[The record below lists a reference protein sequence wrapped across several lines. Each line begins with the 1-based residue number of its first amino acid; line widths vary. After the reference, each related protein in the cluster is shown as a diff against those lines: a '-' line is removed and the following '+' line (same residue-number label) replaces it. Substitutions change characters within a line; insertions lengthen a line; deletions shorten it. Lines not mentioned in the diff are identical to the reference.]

1 MQTTARWQRL
11 IFLGFAVSL
20 IAAVTPD
27 TPALVEAAKNGNT
40 DAVRALLQEGVDVNA
55 AEGDGT
61 SALHWVA
68 YRDDL
73 ESAELLIRS
82 GADPSAANDLG
93 VTPLWLAAENGSAA
107 MVERLL
113 RAGADPN
120 AALLSG
126 ETVVMRAARSGNPDV
141 VESLLIKGADPNA
154 TATRG
159 QTALQWAVNQQH
171 PAVVEAL
178 LGHGVDVDARSEV
191 RRELWKNDP
200 RQGSH
205 PSYQVWINQGG
216 YTALLF
222 AARVGD
228 LASAKLLVAA
238 GADVNDQAASG
249 ISATVLAAHA
259 DHGELVEFLLEK
271 GADPNAAEAGY
282 TALHAAILRRNEGAV
297 RTLLA
302 HGADPNA
309 PVLAGTQVRRRASID
324 FYLHGTFVGATPF
337 WLAARFS
344 QPNVMRLLAEHGADP
359 LFKHYYEYW
368 GGRDGIY
375 RLQTVGA
382 TTALMAAVGMG
393 GPPTADLGFV
403 QPDRGE
409 LEVLTLEAVKI
420 AVELG
425 VDVNA
430 ADAEGHTALD
440 GARSLRFGLQFDSVV
455 EFLTE

>member
-1 MQTTARWQRL
+1 MTPQVTARWQRL
-11 IFLGFAVSL
+11 VSLGFAVSL
-20 IAAVTPD
+20 IAAVTPEG
-27 TPALVEAAKNGNT
+27 PPLVEAAKNGNT
-40 DAVRALLQEGVDVNA
+40 HAVRTLLQEGVDVNA
-55 AEGDGT
+55 TEGDGT

-82 GADPSAANDLG
+82 GADPNAANDLS
-93 VTPLWLAAENGSAA
+93 VTPLWLAAENASAA

-120 AALLSG
+120 ATLLSG
-126 ETVVMRAARSGNPDV
+126 ETVVMRAARSGSPDV
-141 VESLLIKGADPNA
+141 VRLLLIKGADPNA

-171 PAVVEAL
+171 PAVVETL
-178 LGHGVDVDARSEV
+178 LSHGVDVDTRSEV
-191 RRELWKNDP
+191 RRELWKTDP

-205 PSYQVWINQGG
+205 PSYQAWINQGG

-238 GADVNDQAASG
+238 GADVNDQGASG

-259 DHGELVEFLLEK
+259 NHGELVEFLLEK
-271 GADPNAAEAGY
+271 GADPNTAEAGY
-282 TALHAAILRRNEGAV
+282 TALHAAILLRNEGAV
-297 RTLLA
+297 RALLA

-309 PVLAGTQVRRRASID
+309 RVLAGTQVRRRSADI
-324 FYLHGTFVGATPF
+324 YLHGTFVGATPF

-359 LFKHYYEYW
+359 LFAHYYEYW
-368 GGRDGIY
+368 AGRDGIY
-375 RLQTVGA
+375 RLETVGA

-393 GPPTADLGFV
+393 GPPTSDLGFV
-403 QPDRGE
+403 QPDRDE
-409 LEVLTLEAVKI
+409 LEVLTLEAVRL

-425 VDVNA
+425 VDVSA
-430 ADAEGHTALD
+430 ADAQGHTASD
-440 GARSLRFGLQFDSVV
+440 GPMSRRFESVIEV
-455 EFLTE
+455 LTE